1 MKSARYG
8 ETAHLPP
15 VSEWKIDPRT
25 SSAKIEPVTDDRGF
39 IMPLETA
46 QRTIETFIC
55 DGYEW
60 PYDPTGEVDIGTP
73 NRHHGHWP
81 EDHYRR
87 RRFAKKGNNAGMPEE
102 FREIRC
108 FMSMEQRQLH
118 NLIHDRTTPP
128 KIPNFG
134 HMEHAV
140 RAHNALSQ
148 IARCAEEIIRIEADD
163 PNVYDDS
170 AVMNAYRQSTTR
182 ALGIGALRF
191 LGLSYDGDFEDV
203 HGAYAYLDS
212 VAPWKMLDLTHAF
225 PVRHIKP
232 AGMAD

>member
-1 MKSARYG
+1 MIA
-8 ETAHLPP
+8 A
-15 VSEWKIDPRT
+15 
-25 SSAKIEPVTDDRGF
+25 SSCR
-39 IMPLETA
+39 
-46 QRTIETFIC
+46 
-55 DGYEW
+55 W
-60 PYDPTGEVDIGTP
+60 
-73 NRHHGHWP
+73 
-81 EDHYRR
+81 RR
-87 RRFAKKGNNAGMPEE
+87 RRGRSRRSFVMATSGRMIRQVRWTSARRTATTGTGLRITIDDVDLRKKETARGCPRNFVKYAASCRWSNAS
-102 FREIRC
+102 FTIS
-108 FMSMEQRQLH
+108 FMIARRHQCYRILAIWS
-118 NLIHDRTTPP
+118 
-128 KIPNFG
+128 
-134 HMEHAV
+134 HAV

-212 VAPWKMLDLTHAF
+212 VAPWKMLDLTHTF